1 MQVDMGMEN
10 GGKRNVQDDIL
21 KKKIDMKWIGWRKGE
36 GIKEKEKFDIVENS
50 ERGEFE
56 IRNMVF

>member
-1 MQVDMGMEN
+1 
-10 GGKRNVQDDIL
+10 
-21 KKKIDMKWIGWRKGE
+21 MKWIGWRKGE

-50 ERGEFE
+50 EKGEFE